1 MEPTITTALAA
12 VATASKCID
21 FIKARINDAQSVADI
36 SQQIGTLFDCQK
48 KLNEERNKKAG
59 VSDISLSSSID
70 CVLEGRKIQ
79 EELNTIRTMIVLRF
93 GPGTYMECVNHYNQK
108 LREQKEAQKRARQEA
123 ARRAK
128 EIEETIKTTLL
139 VAGIIAVAIALF
151 VFLFVTV
158 AQSSAEEIVL

>member
-1 MEPTITTALAA
+1 MEPVTTAIAA
-12 VATASKCID
+12 VTAASNAIA

-59 VSDISLSSSID
+59 ISDISLSSSID
-70 CVLEGRKIQ
+70 AVLESKKLQ
-79 EELNTIRTMIVLRF
+79 EELNTIRTMIDLRF

-108 LREQKEAQKRARQEA
+108 LREQKEAQKAARREA

-128 EIEETIKTTLL
+128 EIEETIKTTIL
-139 VAGIIAVAIALF
+139 VTCIIAVAVALF
-151 VFLFVTV
+151 IFLFATI
-158 AQSSAEEIVL
+158 AKSSAEEIVL

>member
-1 MEPTITTALAA
+1 MEPVTTAIAA
-12 VATASKCID
+12 VTAASNAIA

-59 VSDISLSSSID
+59 ISDISLSSSID
-70 CVLEGRKIQ
+70 AVLESKKLQ
-79 EELNTIRTMIVLRF
+79 EELNTIRTMIDLRF

-108 LREQKEAQKRARQEA
+108 LREQKEAQKAARREA

-139 VAGIIAVAIALF
+139 VTCIIAVAVALF
-151 VFLFVTV
+151 IFLFATI

>member
-1 MEPTITTALAA
+1 MEPVTTAIAA
-12 VATASKCID
+12 VTAASNAIA

-59 VSDISLSSSID
+59 VSDISLKNSID
-70 CVLEGRKIQ
+70 FVLETRKLQ
-79 EELNTIRTMIVLRF
+79 EELNTIRTMIDLRF

-108 LREQKEAQKRARQEA
+108 LREQREAQKAARREA

-139 VAGIIAVAIALF
+139 VTCIIAVAVALF
-151 VFLFVTV
+151 IFLFATI

>member
-1 MEPTITTALAA
+1 MEPVTTAIAA
-12 VATASKCID
+12 VTAASNAIA

-36 SQQIGTLFDCQK
+36 SQQLGTLFDCQK
-48 KLNEERNKKAG
+48 KLNQERNKKAG
-59 VSDISLSSSID
+59 VSDISLKHSID
-70 CVLEGRKIQ
+70 FVLETRLIQ
-79 EELNTIRTMIVLRF
+79 EELNSIRTMIDLRF

-108 LREQKEAQKRARQEA
+108 LREQKEAEKAARREA

-139 VAGIIAVAIALF
+139 VTCIIAVAVALF
-151 VFLFVTV
+151 IFLFATI

>member
-1 MEPTITTALAA
+1 MEPVTTAIAA
-12 VATASKCID
+12 VTAASNAIA

-36 SQQIGTLFDCQK
+36 SQQLGTLFDCQK
-48 KLNEERNKKAG
+48 KLNQERNKKAG
-59 VSDISLSSSID
+59 VSDISLKNSID
-70 CVLEGRKIQ
+70 FVLETRLIQ
-79 EELNTIRTMIVLRF
+79 EELNSIRTMIDLRF

-108 LREQKEAQKRARQEA
+108 LREQKEAQKAARREA

-139 VAGIIAVAIALF
+139 VAGIIAVTIALF
-151 VFLFVTV
+151 GFLFVTV

>member
-1 MEPTITTALAA
+1 MEPVTTAIAA
-12 VATASKCID
+12 VTAASNAIA

-59 VSDISLSSSID
+59 VSDISLKNSID
-70 CVLEGRKIQ
+70 FVLETRKLQ
-79 EELNTIRTMIVLRF
+79 EELNTIRSMIDLRF

-108 LREQKEAQKRARQEA
+108 LREQKEAQKAARREA

-128 EIEETIKTTLL
+128 EIEETIKTTML
-139 VAGIIAVAIALF
+139 VTCIIAVAVALF

>member
-36 SQQIGTLFDCQK
+36 STQIGTLFDCQK

-59 VSDISLSSSID
+59 VSDISLKNSID
-70 CVLEGRKIQ
+70 FVLEGRKLQ
-79 EELNTIRTMIVLRF
+79 EELNTIRSMIDLRF

-108 LREQKEAQKRARQEA
+108 LREQKEAQKA
-123 ARRAK
+123 ARREAVRKAK
-128 EIEETIKTTLL
+128 ELEETIKATLL
-139 VAGIIAVAIALF
+139 VAGIIFLTIALF
-151 VFLFVTV
+151 AFLFVTV
-158 AQSSAEEIVL
+158 AQSQAEEIVL

>member
-1 MEPTITTALAA
+1 MEPVTTAIAA
-12 VATASKCID
+12 VTAASNAIA

-59 VSDISLSSSID
+59 ISDISLSSSID
-70 CVLEGRKIQ
+70 AVLEAKKLQ
-79 EELNTIRTMIVLRF
+79 EELNTIRTMIDLRF

-123 ARRAK
+123 RRRAK
-128 EIEETIKTTLL
+128 EIEETIKTTIL
-139 VAGIIAVAIALF
+139 VAGIIAIAVALF
-151 VFLFVTV
+151 IFLFATV

>member
-1 MEPTITTALAA
+1 MEPVTTAIAA
-12 VATASKCID
+12 VTAASNAIA

-59 VSDISLSSSID
+59 ISDISLSSSID
-70 CVLEGRKIQ
+70 AVLESKKLQ
-79 EELNTIRTMIVLRF
+79 EELNTIRTMIDLRF

-123 ARRAK
+123 RRRAK

-139 VAGIIAVAIALF
+139 VAGIIAVAVALF
-151 VFLFVTV
+151 IFLFATI

>member
-1 MEPTITTALAA
+1 MEPVTAIAA
-12 VATASKCID
+12 VTAASNAIA
-21 FIKARINDAQSVADI
+21 FIKARINDVQSIADI

-59 VSDISLSSSID
+59 VSDISLKNSID
-70 CVLEGRKIQ
+70 CVLEARKLQ
-79 EELNTIRTMIVLRF
+79 EELNTIRTMIDLRF

-108 LREQKEAQKRARQEA
+108 LREQKEAERAARREA
-123 ARRAK
+123 AQRAK

-139 VAGIIAVAIALF
+139 VTAIIAVTVALF